1 VRTVRRHQVRQTAD
15 LCRAITGGLARQ
27 RGSRNKLGE
36 AFLTDVYE
44 SWLKH
49 GAETLEQMR
58 RDDPVAYVRV
68 VANIL
73 PDNLEVAVT
82 HEIKRIE
89 RVIVDRVIEHE
100 PTQHACDMLEIAKPI

>member
-1 VRTVRRHQVRQTAD
+1 LRP
-15 LCRAITGGLARQ
+15 ISWLAV
-27 RGSRNKLGE
+27 S
-36 AFLTDVYE
+36 LTSSDVYE
-44 SWLKH
+44 SWLEH

-58 RDDPVAYVRV
+58 RDDPAAHVRL

-89 RVIVDRVIEHE
+89 RVIVD
-100 PTQHACDMLEIAKPI
+100 A